1 MKALYFIVKV
11 NLFINPKNL
20 LKSRFRQFTFVQIIT
35 MGFIIKLLITA
46 VAVYLAA
53 YLLPGV
59 TITDVK
65 TTIIVALVL
74 ALLNTFIKPIL
85 VVLTIPITIITLG
98 LFLLIIN
105 ALMVKW
111 AAALVS
117 GFHVDGWW
125 SAFLVSL
132 IVTVVS
138 YILSGLIGSR
148 D

>member
-1 MKALYFIVKV
+1 
-11 NLFINPKNL
+11 
-20 LKSRFRQFTFVQIIT
+20 
-35 MGFIIKLLITA
+35 MGFIIKVLITA
-46 VAVYLAA
+46 VAVYVAA

-85 VVLTIPITIITLG
+85 VILTIPITIITLG

-111 AAALVS
+111 AASLVS
-117 GFHVDGWW
+117 GFNVDDWW
-125 SAFLVSL
+125 SALLVSL

-138 YILSGLIGSR
+138 YILNAIIGDR